1 MMIDVLN
8 QALRGRGENTVRQ
21 IFGCTDIGKQRAINQ
36 DAYRFDIGA
45 YPWAV
50 VCDGMGGPRA
60 GDVASGIGV
69 DVIARTIERGLR
81 PDMTENSVR
90 TLLVTALAT
99 ANTSIH
105 VRAGDDEA
113 CAGMG
118 TTAVCALVREGLAH
132 IAHVGDSR
140 AYLVSRD
147 GIEQVTRDH
156 SLVQALVEQGQ
167 LTPEQAKVS
176 PDKNMITRAL
186 GVEEEV
192 AVDYGEVYLGPDD
205 RLLLCTDGLT
215 NLVPDQELRQIILS
229 CDPAEAVERLVAR
242 ANDYGGIDNITAVLI
257 AAEE

>member
-1 MMIDVLN
+1 M
-8 QALRGRGENTVRQ
+8 
-21 IFGCTDIGKQRAINQ
+21 GKQRAMNQ
-36 DAYRFDIGA
+36 DAYHFDTGA

-50 VCDGMGGPRA
+50 VCDGMGGPQA

-90 TLLVTALAT
+90 TLLITALAT

-105 VRAGDDEA
+105 VRAGDDHA

-140 AYLVSRD
+140 AYLITGE

-167 LTPEQAKVS
+167 LTPEQARVS

-186 GVEEEV
+186 GVEDEV
-192 AVDYGEVYLGPDD
+192 AVDYSEVYLGPAD

-215 NLVPDQELRQIILS
+215 NLVNDQELREIVLS
-229 CDPAEAVERLVAR
+229 HDPQTAVKRLVEK

-257 AAEE
+257 AAEQ

>member
-1 MMIDVLN
+1 M
-8 QALRGRGENTVRQ
+8 RQ
-21 IFGCTDIGKQRAINQ
+21 IFGYTDMGKQRAMNQ
-36 DAYRFDIGA
+36 DAYQFDIGV

-69 DVIARTIERGLR
+69 DVISRTIERGLR

-105 VRAGDDEA
+105 MRASSDES

-118 TTAVCALVREGLAH
+118 TTAVCAIVRGGLAH

-140 AYLVSRD
+140 AYLVSGGD
-147 GIEQVTRDH
+147 IEQVTRDH

-167 LTPEQAKVS
+167 LTPEQARVS
-176 PDKNMITRAL
+176 PEKNMITRAL

-192 AVDYGEVYLGPDD
+192 AVDYSEVYLEAND

-215 NLVPDQELRQIILS
+215 NLVPDRELREIILTN
-229 CDPAEAVERLVAR
+229 DGETAVELLVQR

-257 AAEE
+257 SADRE

>member
-1 MMIDVLN
+1 M
-8 QALRGRGENTVRQ
+8 RQ
-21 IFGCTDIGKQRAINQ
+21 IFGYTDMGKQRAMNQ
-36 DAYRFDIGA
+36 DAYHFDIGA

-69 DVIARTIERGLR
+69 DVITRTIERGLR

-105 VRAGDDEA
+105 VRVGDDEA

-118 TTAVCALVREGLAH
+118 TTAVCALVRGGLAH

-140 AYLVSRD
+140 AYLITPES
-147 GIEQVTRDH
+147 IEQVTRDH

-192 AVDYGEVYLGPDD
+192 AVDYSEVYLGPGDS
-205 RLLLCTDGLT
+205 LLLCTDGLT

-229 CDPAEAVERLVAR
+229 HEPQAAVERLVAR
-242 ANDYGGIDNITAVLI
+242 ANDYGGLDNITAVLI
-257 AAEE
+257 AAEGHRQNT